1 MNAYTWAAGSRIK
14 TDANIAGQVCEGLA
28 AENRLTAKNL
38 LDVSRP
44 EDAPLH
50 KEFEW
55 DDGKA
60 AEKYREAQAGHII
73 CCLVKTPERGDLQPV
88 RAFCTVTPR
97 YYEAT
102 ELILKQEDKRDVLL
116 RQAFAEMQSFRKRY
130 EGLSQVAEVIK
141 SMDVLLAKEAV

>member
-1 MNAYTWAAGSRIK
+1 M
-14 TDANIAGQVCEGLA
+14 
-28 AENRLTAKNL
+28 
-38 LDVSRP
+38 
-44 EDAPLH
+44 
-50 KEFEW
+50 
-55 DDGKA
+55 
-60 AEKYREAQAGHII
+60 
-73 CCLVKTPERGDLQPV
+73 QPV